1 MSKKILI
8 PIIVLMLAVM
18 SCTINLPNNDTGK
31 DVEEE
36 ETVEEVDTEEV
47 ETEEVETEEV
57 ETEEP
62 VTTVSDTPAPTLAV
76 PTVVIPTVAPTT
88 GYFSDDFDG
97 DLSSWVPYVIAGN
110 PDMTYVTPVGHRLV
124 FELPRLT
131 ETYAYVANTA
141 AEFEDVYVEA
151 NFESKT
157 NTPNGISV
165 LCRISDLGW
174 YELRVYTSGP
184 EVGRFSL
191 YRFDFDLRSQKKN
204 PYVNLLGGYSTL
216 TSVDLLNGQRVN
228 TIGLLCQGDSI
239 VPYINGVQQN
249 GSDRKPLKVVDS
261 NWMPGNVGIGAM
273 SFSGEVVKVEFDWV
287 ETSEP

>member
-18 SCTINLPNNDTGK
+18 SCTINLPNTDSGN

-36 ETVEEVDTEEV
+36 ETVEEV

-62 VTTVSDTPAPTLAV
+62 VTVPSDTPAPTMTV

-88 GYFSDDFDG
+88 GYFSDNFDG
-97 DLSSWVPYVIAGN
+97 DLSSWVPFVIAGN
-110 PDMTYVTPVGHRLV
+110 PDATYVTPVGSRLV

-141 AEFEDVYVEA
+141 VKFEDVYVEA
-151 NFESKT
+151 NFETKT
-157 NTPNGISV
+157 NTSNGIAV
-165 LCRISDLGW
+165 LCRISDMGW

-184 EVGRFSL
+184 EVGKFSL
-191 YRFDFDLRSQKKN
+191 YRFDSDLRSQKKN

-228 TIGLLCQGDSI
+228 TIGLLCQGNSVI
-239 VPYINGVQQN
+239 PFINGVQQN
-249 GSDRKPLKVVDS
+249 GSDRKPLEVIDS
-261 NWMPGNVGIGAM
+261 NWMSGNVGIGAM
-273 SFSGEVVKVEFDWV
+273 SFSGETVKVEFDWV
-287 ETSEP
+287 DTYEP

>member
-18 SCTINLPNNDTGK
+18 SCTINLPNTETGD

-36 ETVEEVDTEEV
+36 ETVEVEETEEEETEDV
-47 ETEEVETEEV
+47 ETEEM

-62 VTTVSDTPAPTLAV
+62 VIISSDTPAPTVAV
-76 PTVVIPTVAPTT
+76 PTVVIPTVAPTS

-97 DLSSWVPYVIAGN
+97 DLSNWVPYVIAGN
-110 PDMTYVTPVGHRLV
+110 PDMTYVTPVGNRLV

-165 LCRISDLGW
+165 LCRISDMGW

-184 EVGRFSL
+184 EVGKFSL
-191 YRFDFDLRSQKKN
+191 YRFDFELRSQKKN

-216 TSVDLLNGQRVN
+216 SSVDLLNGQRVN
-228 TIGLLCQGDSI
+228 TIGLLCQGNSVI
-239 VPYINGVQQN
+239 PYINGVQQN
-249 GSDRKPLKVVDS
+249 GSDRKPLEVIDS
-261 NWMPGNVGIGAM
+261 NWMAGNVGIGAM
-273 SFSGEVVKVEFDWV
+273 SFSGEAVKVEFDWV
-287 ETSEP
+287 NTFEP